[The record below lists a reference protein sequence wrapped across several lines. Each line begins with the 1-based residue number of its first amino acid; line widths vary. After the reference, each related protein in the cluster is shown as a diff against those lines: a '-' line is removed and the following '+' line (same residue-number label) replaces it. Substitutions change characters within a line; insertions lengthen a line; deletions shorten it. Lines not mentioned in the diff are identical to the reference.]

1 MINCADI
8 DIPEDYNDFFK
19 LMVKHKAEGNTL
31 LINFNE
37 HWHTVEITKIEYS
50 GRSIMFKIL
59 GFDVIH
65 VYPLS
70 YEREYRNLFMNST
83 YVIED
88 MFYRIANA
96 HSY

>member
-8 DIPEDYNDFFK
+8 DIPENYKDFFK

-31 LINFNE
+31 LINIAE
-37 HWHTVEITKIEYS
+37 HWHTVEIQRINHNS
-50 GRSIMFKIL
+50 RDIAFKVL
-59 GFDVIH
+59 GYGNLY
-65 VYPLS
+65 VYEHG
-70 YEREYRNLFMNST
+70 YEKEYRNLFMNST

-96 HSY
+96 GS

>member
-8 DIPEDYNDFFK
+8 DIPENYEDFFK

-31 LINFNE
+31 LININE
-37 HWHTVEITKIEYS
+37 HWHTVEIRDIRHS
-50 GRSIMFKIL
+50 SRAINFKIL
-59 GFDVIH
+59 GFDSIH
-65 VYPLS
+65 VYQLS

-96 HSY
+96 HA

>member
-8 DIPEDYNDFFK
+8 DIPEDFKDFFK

-31 LINFNE
+31 LVNFNE
-37 HWHTVEITKIEYS
+37 HWHTVEIMRVDPS
-50 GRSIMFKIL
+50 SRSINFKIL
-59 GFDVIH
+59 GFDTIH
-65 VYPLS
+65 VYDLS
-70 YEREYRNLFMNST
+70 YDREYRNFFMNST

-96 HSY
+96 GS